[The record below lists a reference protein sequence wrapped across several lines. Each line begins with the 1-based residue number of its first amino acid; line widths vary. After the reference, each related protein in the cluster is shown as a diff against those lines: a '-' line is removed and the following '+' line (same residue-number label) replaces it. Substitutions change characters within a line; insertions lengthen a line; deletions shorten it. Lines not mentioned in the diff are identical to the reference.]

1 MIEESDNMAPS
12 NDTHLSSDTRPS
24 STLGKR
30 KSNRLASY
38 VWDHFTLMGPRDDP
52 NVRCKCNYCGID
64 YACGTKKCGT
74 STLSNHLTNNCKKYP
89 GRLQDKKQKI
99 LSFENQKEGGG
110 SNLIAIGRSKV
121 ECRVACA
128 KMVILDE
135 LPFRFVEAHGFRLIC
150 SVACPQFEPPSRR
163 TLGETIGKMIVSC
176 LNEWGIDKIFTITV
190 DNATSNDTA
199 ISYLR
204 RKVVGWGN
212 DGCPL
217 DGRYLHLR
225 CCAHIINLIV
235 CDGLREAHDSI
246 VGIRNAVKYVKSSP
260 ARWNSTYLML
270 ETALKFQKAFDRLE
284 EDDAQY
290 LNYFREDEGGR
301 RRGGPSSSSDWENA
315 SVFVK
320 FLKNFFNVTLTFS
333 TSLNVSAPTYLHEIS
348 NLVIELDQ
356 WSSSSDFLLGEMAS
370 NMKKKFDK
378 YWGKMDNV
386 NQLLLVATLLDPRY
400 KLDYVEYCF
409 VDIYKNVEVASSM
422 TKMVKANLMSIY
434 EWYLESEGVSGSN
447 EVTNEAT
454 SSSFNSDKGSSC
466 CSTSEARLSRFD
478 EKQTEKNL
486 TDIKND
492 VERYL
497 LDARESVK
505 NKDFD
510 VLNWW
515 KVNKS
520 KYGILSNIARDVLA
534 IQVSTV
540 ALESAFSTGGRIL
553 DPFRSSL
560 SPKIVEVL
568 ICTQNWLKASP
579 NLDGFFM
586 EDIEH
591 CNQLEAVPKAGNGP
605 LLQPI
610 QPQEASAAFVYTEA
624 PELFQCHTIDSS
636 FAHGNCLHNVVRISI
651 GGRDHFDLF
660 LFNPH
665 ILLATVK
672 EHLRIFL
679 CILPSDRSRTLP
691 TWFHRLPQIT
701 LFYCPDHCIYGH
713 LRFILHCCS
722 DFGIYWSRDGNGPS
736 WASLARTIQGSARP
750 LSRADLRLSSCK
762 KTRFGLARGPQ
773 ATRAEP
779 WADPQ
784 THLGTNLDHRPHAE
798 STGQPVDFTS
808 RAKLSPCVNLRL
820 GPGPG
825 LSFDWLKPAQVR
837 LSKDRANGWS
847 GPFAISISEYPV
859 HLPPLS

>member
-1 MIEESDNMAPS
+1 MKKEKVAICVKKEPDPDSFEVSNPNSLYSNPLSRPVSPPCRRQRNQTPS
-12 NDTHLSSDTRPS
+12 HATSPSVSPVHSPVSPPVLAHATSPPLSS
-24 STLGKR
+24 
-30 KSNRLASY
+30 
-38 VWDHFTLMGPRDDP
+38 V
-52 NVRCKCNYCGID
+52 
-64 YACGTKKCGT
+64 
-74 STLSNHLTNNCKKYP
+74 LSNIKLNQPSTVSHLP
-89 GRLQDKKQKI
+89 Q
-99 LSFENQKEGGG
+99 
-110 SNLIAIGRSKV
+110 
-121 ECRVACA
+121 
-128 KMVILDE
+128 
-135 LPFRFVEAHGFRLIC
+135 LPVTTHA
-150 SVACPQFEPPSRR
+150 V
-163 TLGETIGKMIVSC
+163 VS
-176 LNEWGIDKIFTITV
+176 TP
-190 DNATSNDTA
+190 AT
-199 ISYLR
+199 R

-246 VGIRNAVKYVKSSP
+246 VGIRNAVKCVKSSP

-270 ETALKFQKAFDRLE
+270 ETALKFQKTFDRLE

-301 RRGGPSSSSDWENA
+301 RRGGPPSSSDWENA

-333 TSLNVSAPTYLHEIS
+333 TSLNVNAPTYLHEIS

-356 WSSSSDFLLGEMAS
+356 WSLSSDFLLGEMAS

-378 YWGKMDNV
+378 YWDKMDNV
-386 NQLLLVATLLDPRY
+386 NQLLLVATILDPRY

-422 TKMVKANLMSIY
+422 TKMLKANLMSIY
-434 EWYLESEGVSGSN
+434 EWYLKSEGVSGSN

-466 CSTSEARLSRFD
+466 CSTSEARLSRCD

-534 IQVSTV
+534 IHVSTV
-540 ALESAFSTGGRIL
+540 ASESAFSTGGRIL

-586 EDIEH
+586 EDIKH
-591 CNQLEAVPKAGNGP
+591 CNQLEAKILELMNSKSTEDIQGPKA
-605 LLQPI
+605 
-610 QPQEASAAFVYTEA
+610 
-624 PELFQCHTIDSS
+624 
-636 FAHGNCLHNVVRISI
+636 
-651 GGRDHFDLF
+651 
-660 LFNPH
+660 
-665 ILLATVK
+665 K
-672 EHLRIFL
+672 
-679 CILPSDRSRTLP
+679 
-691 TWFHRLPQIT
+691 
-701 LFYCPDHCIYGH
+701 
-713 LRFILHCCS
+713 
-722 DFGIYWSRDGNGPS
+722 
-736 WASLARTIQGSARP
+736 
-750 LSRADLRLSSCK
+750 
-762 KTRFGLARGPQ
+762 
-773 ATRAEP
+773 
-779 WADPQ
+779 
-784 THLGTNLDHRPHAE
+784 
-798 STGQPVDFTS
+798 
-808 RAKLSPCVNLRL
+808 
-820 GPGPG
+820 
-825 LSFDWLKPAQVR
+825 
-837 LSKDRANGWS
+837 
-847 GPFAISISEYPV
+847 
-859 HLPPLS
+859 